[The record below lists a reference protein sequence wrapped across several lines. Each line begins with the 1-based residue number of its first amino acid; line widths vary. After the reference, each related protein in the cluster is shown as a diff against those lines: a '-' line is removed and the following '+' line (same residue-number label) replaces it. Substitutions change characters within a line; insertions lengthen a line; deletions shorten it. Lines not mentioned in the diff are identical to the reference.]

1 MNQTSLPQGEYEAE
15 AEVDEFES
23 ETFEFEL
30 GDEAEFEEEFES
42 SVDETEEM
50 ELAAELLAVSSEE
63 ELDQFLGKIFKKIG
77 RGIKKIASP
86 LGGMLK
92 KVAKKAL
99 PFVGGALGSFIPI
112 PGVGTAVGS
121 ALGGAASKLLEVDL
135 EGMTPEDQEF
145 ELARR
150 FVRLAS
156 TAAAKAASVPASAD
170 PKAAAIQVLKSAAQK
185 LGGGSSQGEEE
196 VSAPTAT
203 PATSGQ
209 RAQTSGG
216 RRSRGRWF
224 RRGNS
229 IVLVGA

>member
-1 MNQTSLPQGEYEAE
+1 MNG
-15 AEVDEFES
+15 EFEADTAELES
-23 ETFEFEL
+23 DEFEFEL
-30 GDEAEFEEEFES
+30 GDEMEFEGEVES
-42 SVDETEEM
+42 QLDEVEEM
-50 ELAAELLAVSSEE
+50 ELAAELLAVSNEQ

-77 RGIKKIASP
+77 TGIRKIAKP
-86 LGGMLK
+86 LGGILK
-92 KVAKKAL
+92 GVAKKAL

-135 EGMTPEDQEF
+135 EGMNNEDQEF

-156 TAAAKAASVPASAD
+156 AAAAKAATVPADFD
-170 PKAAAIQVLKSAAQK
+170 PKGAAIQVIKAAAQQ
-185 LGGGSSQGEEE
+185 LNRGGAQGEEE
-196 VSAPTAT
+196 VSTNEPASPPRSQAT
-203 PATSGQ
+203 
-209 RAQTSGG
+209 GG